1 MKLGE
6 NGMHEQKV
14 VFPITQHV
22 LDHLNE
28 AILITNQRGFIVAGS
43 KIADEILGIP
53 SAIGK
58 SINQLLELS
67 SLGESK
73 QFTRLKYDC
82 DKMIEVTVL
91 AADNQNQYYYVR
103 LEPVPNQ
110 MQAVRQ
116 QLDNF
121 APVQFSGTLLYDKR
135 SGNIMDCD
143 ANGATMFHYSKQQ
156 LISKS
161 LSELFTSK
169 LPDNFGREYKNRKQ
183 VVQEHPAVTKEG
195 DRFFVDILHFDLSTE
210 TGVCLLKDVTEQVL
224 NKKRIEYLAYYDE
237 LTDLPNRHYFV
248 HILSKTIE
256 KLNRKKDVLA
266 VYIVDLDYFKEV
278 NDILGYAVGDE
289 LIRHSSRRLKRF
301 LHVDTFVARMAGDKF
316 MIMKVGL
323 NNKKEV
329 MEFAERQIQTFEEPV
344 IINGYDIYTTVTI
357 GISLFPIHGTTAE
370 DLIKHANSAMYE
382 SKKNNHRNSYKLF
395 EAAISE
401 KFQSTITLE
410 SELRQ
415 AIKQEQLEL
424 HYQPQVDF
432 NTNQIIG
439 MEALLRWKHPE
450 KGYIAP
456 GEFIGIAEKTGLII
470 EIGEW
475 VMYEACRQNKLWQDQ
490 GYQPITISVNL
501 SAIQFHQKDF
511 LQKVKQI
518 IQKTKLSPTY
528 LELEITE
535 TMAMTNEQTVLHTLR
550 ELRKLGIPVSIDDFG
565 TGYSSLKLLSLFPI
579 TKLKIDKMFMEQSH
593 EENQMIVKSIIH
605 LCHLL
610 KLKVLAEG
618 VETEEQFAF
627 LKAEQC
633 DQLQGY
639 YFSKALPANEAQQL
653 LAKY

>member
-1 MKLGE
+1 
-6 NGMHEQKV
+6 MHEQKV

-28 AILITNQRGFIVAGS
+28 AILITNQRGEIVAGS
-43 KIADEILGIP
+43 KVADEIFEIS
-53 SAIGK
+53 SAVGK
-58 SINQLLELS
+58 PINRLLELT
-67 SLGESK
+67 SLEESK
-73 QFTRLKYDC
+73 QLTWLKHDRY
-82 DKMIEVTVL
+82 KMIEVTVL
-91 AADNQNQYYYVR
+91 PADSQNQYYYVR
-103 LEPVPNQ
+103 LQLVSNQ

-121 APVQFSGTLLYDKR
+121 ATAQFSGTLLYDKR

-143 ANGATMFHYSKQQ
+143 TNGATMFHYSKQQ
-156 LISKS
+156 LIFKP

-169 LPDNFGREYKNRKQ
+169 LPDNFWREQENRKQ
-183 VVQEHPAVTKEG
+183 VMHAHSAVTKEG
-195 DRFFVDILHFDLSTE
+195 ERFFVDILYFDLSTE
-210 TGVCLLKDVTEQVL
+210 TGVCLLKDVTEQVI

-248 HILSKTIE
+248 HILSETIE
-256 KLNRKKDVLA
+256 KLNRKKDILA

-289 LIRHSSRRLKRF
+289 LIRHSARRLKKF
-301 LHVDTFVARMAGDKF
+301 LDVDTFVARMVGDKF
-316 MIMKVGL
+316 IIMQFGL
-323 NNKKEV
+323 SSKKEV
-329 MEFAERQIQTFEEPV
+329 MEFAEHQIQTFEEPV

-357 GISLFPIHGTTAE
+357 GVSLFPNHGTTAE

-382 SKKNNHRNSYKLF
+382 SKNNHRNSYKLF

-415 AIKQEQLEL
+415 AIKQKQLEL

-518 IQKTKLSPTY
+518 IQKTELSPAY

-535 TMAMTNEQTVLHTLR
+535 TMAMTNEQTVLHTLW

-579 TKLKIDKMFMEQSH
+579 TKLKIDKMFMEQS

-610 KLKVLAEG
+610 KLKVVAEG

-639 YFSKALPANEAQQL
+639 YFSKALPANQAQQL
-653 LAKY
+653 LVKR

>member
-1 MKLGE
+1 
-6 NGMHEQKV
+6 MHEQKV
-14 VFPITQHV
+14 VFPITQYV

-28 AILITNQRGFIVAGS
+28 AILITNQRGVIVAGS
-43 KIADEILGIP
+43 KTADGIFGIS
-53 SAIGK
+53 SAVGK
-58 SINQLLELS
+58 PIKQLLELT
-67 SLGESK
+67 SLEESK
-73 QFTRLKYDC
+73 QLTWLKHDRH
-82 DKMIEVTVL
+82 KMVEVTVL
-91 AADNQNQYYYVR
+91 TADSRNQYYYVR
-103 LEPVPNQ
+103 LGLVSDQ
-110 MQAVRQ
+110 MQTVRQ

-121 APVQFSGTLLYDKR
+121 ATAQFSGTLLYDKT

-143 ANGATMFHYSKQQ
+143 TNGATMFHYSKQQ
-156 LISKS
+156 LIFKP

-169 LPDNFGREYKNRKQ
+169 LPDNFWRKQENRKQ
-183 VVQEHPAVTKEG
+183 IVHEHPAVTKEG
-195 DRFFVDILHFDLSTE
+195 DRFFVDILHFDLSAE
-210 TGVCLLKDVTEQVL
+210 TGVCLLKDVTEQVI

-248 HILSKTIE
+248 HVLSETIE
-256 KLNRKKDVLA
+256 KLNHKKDILA

-289 LIRHSSRRLKRF
+289 LIRHSARRLKKI
-301 LHVDTFVARMAGDKF
+301 LHVDTFVARMTGDKF
-316 MIMKVGL
+316 MIMQFGL
-323 NNKKEV
+323 NSKKEV

-357 GISLFPIHGTTAE
+357 GVSLFPNHGTTAE

-382 SKKNNHRNSYKLF
+382 SKNNHRNSYKLF

-415 AIKQEQLEL
+415 AMKQEQLEL

-432 NTNQIIG
+432 NTNEIIG

-511 LQKVKQI
+511 LQKVIQI
-518 IQKTKLSPTY
+518 IQKTRLSPTY

-610 KLKVLAEG
+610 KLKVVAEG

-653 LAKY
+653 LVKH